1 MLIRPRRPFG
11 LAALVVLTVVLLTA
25 CGQSANAGR
34 KGSGSA
40 GGRNPDEL
48 VFAAVPSENAQ
59 SLQQAYQPLLTLL
72 QKATGKPI
80 RFQSATSYSSAIE
93 AQRAGK
99 ADFVQYGPFSLV
111 TAQHSG
117 VKVTPIAAETV
128 AKGTPPG
135 YHSYGIT
142 RPGSGINSIA
152 DFRGKKICF
161 VDENSTSGYLY
172 PSAGLINAGID
183 PIKDVTQVIAGGH
196 DASALSVLNGQC
208 DAGFAQESMIDT
220 TLPARGQLKPGQ
232 LSVVWKSDL
241 IPGSPIGIS
250 DDLAPDLKAKI
261 INAFPNANIDYM
273 NANGICTPACAHL
286 GEINGWGYAT
296 VDNAFYDGVRNVCRT
311 THAKQCAGQP

>member
-1 MLIRPRRPFG
+1 MLARPRGPFG
-11 LAALVVLTVVLLTA
+11 LAATALLMTVLLTA
-25 CGQSANAGR
+25 CGSSATPARG
-34 KGSGSA
+34 GSGS
-40 GGRNPDEL
+40 GGRNPDQL

-59 SLQQAYQPLLTLL
+59 SLQQAYQPLITLL

-93 AQRAGK
+93 AQRADK

-111 TAQHSG
+111 TAQNSG

-142 RPGSGINSIA
+142 RPGTGINSIA
-152 DFRGKKICF
+152 DFRGKKVCF
-161 VDENSTSGYLY
+161 VDPNSTSGFLY
-172 PSAGLINAGID
+172 PSAALIKAGID
-183 PIKDVTQVIAGGH
+183 PNKDVTQVISGGH

-208 DAGFAQESMIDT
+208 DAGFAQESMIDR
-220 TLPARGQLKPGQ
+220 TLPGKGQLKPGQ
-232 LSVVWKSDL
+232 LNVVWKSDL

-261 INAFPNANIDYM
+261 IGAFPNANVDYL

-286 GEINGWGYAT
+286 GEVNGWGYAT
-296 VDNAFYDGVRNVCRT
+296 VDNAFYDSVRAVCQT
-311 THAKQCAGQP
+311 THAKQCAGQS